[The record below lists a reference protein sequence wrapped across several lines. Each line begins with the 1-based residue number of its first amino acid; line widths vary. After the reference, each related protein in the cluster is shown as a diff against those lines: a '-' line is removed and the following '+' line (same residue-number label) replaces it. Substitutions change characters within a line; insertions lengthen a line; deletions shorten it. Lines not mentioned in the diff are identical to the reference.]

1 LESILIEPLVAARAV
16 HFAAM
21 MMLEGAIVFRFL
33 IADPILGAAGGEEQR
48 VLRRLLA
55 WTVWLGLLVGVVS
68 GAAWLILLAGR
79 IRGLAPAATV
89 SQGVAWIV
97 LTQTRFGE
105 TWQVRSVL
113 AGLLTA
119 SMLALNR
126 GYPTSERWFGAV
138 SIILAGSLV
147 GALAWAGHGAAT
159 PDAIGDVQ
167 LIADVSHLIA
177 AGIWIGGLGPLTAML
192 LTARRQGDVR
202 SIAIA
207 AEATRCFSVLG
218 VGSVLTLLVTG
229 MINTYVLA
237 GSVPA
242 LVGTPY
248 GRLLLIKIGLFI
260 TMVSIAAFNRQGL
273 TPRLVS
279 VPAAQT
285 SMALGALAAL
295 VRNSLAELGLG
306 LAILVVFGALGILI
320 PGLHDQPVW
329 PFPVR
334 FSTDALGDPQLR
346 NSIFAALAAI
356 VLSALLVVGAVLW
369 RRLRWPGITCAVLLI
384 GYFAPTLRELTEPAY
399 PTSFYGSPTGYS
411 AQSIARGQSLFLE
424 NCAACH
430 GPQGRGDG
438 PAGRSFTTKPA
449 DLTAEHIYGHPGG
462 DIFWWITRGKNG
474 LMPAFGDVLDENAR
488 WNLIDFIHAN
498 ADAVRLRAA
507 AGQVTTLGYPVPAFS
522 IECPDGS
529 VLSINELKGQ
539 VLHLVFAGAQA
550 TDRLQALA
558 GFEANGV
565 KRILVLPSNPSN
577 TDSTCIASEPDVL
590 QMLALYRGA
599 SSDTSLP
606 TEWLVDA
613 VGSLRAIWYP
623 GNGESWHASAT
634 LKQRLDDIKRI
645 PAVARAAGE
654 HAHHH

>member
-1 LESILIEPLVAARAV
+1 MIDPLVAARAV

-21 MMLEGAIVFRFL
+21 MLLEGAIVFHFL
-33 IADPILGAAGGEEQR
+33 VTIPILRAADDEVWR
-48 VLRRLLA
+48 RLRRLLA
-55 WTVWLGLLVGVVS
+55 WTVWLGMLVGVVS

-79 IRGLAPAATV
+79 IRGLTPVETL
-89 SQGVAWIV
+89 SQGVAWTV

-105 TWQVRSVL
+105 TWQVRSILTVL
-113 AGLLTA
+113 VGA
-119 SMLALNR
+119 SMFAFIR
-126 GYPTSERWFGAV
+126 GSPSSERWLSAV
-138 SIILAGSLV
+138 SIVLAASLV

-159 PDAIGDVQ
+159 PDAIGGVQ
-167 LIADVSHLIA
+167 LTADVLHLIA
-177 AGIWIGGLGPLTAML
+177 AGIWIGGLLPLTAIL
-192 LTARRQGDVR
+192 VTARRKSGGR

-207 AEATRCFSVLG
+207 AQAARCFSVLG
-218 VGSVLTLLVTG
+218 VASVVTVLVTG
-229 MINTYVLA
+229 MVNTYVLA

-248 GRLLLIKIGLFI
+248 GRLLLVKIGLFI
-260 TMVSIAAFNRQGL
+260 GMVSIAAFNRQGL
-273 TPRLVS
+273 TPRLAS

-285 SMALGALAAL
+285 SIALGAIAAL
-295 VRNSLAELGLG
+295 VRNSLTELALG
-306 LAILVVFGALGILI
+306 LAILVVVGALGILI
-320 PGLHDQPVW
+320 PGLHDQPIW

-334 FSTDALGDPQLR
+334 FSGDALDDPVLR
-346 NSIFAALAAI
+346 IRILIAIAAI
-356 VLSALLVVGAVLW
+356 AAAGLVALGAMFQ
-369 RRLRWPGITCAVLLI
+369 RRLRWPGLVGAILLA
-384 GYFAPTLRELTEPAY
+384 GYFAPTLLDLTEPAY

-438 PAGRSFTTKPA
+438 PAAQSLTTKPA
-449 DLTAEHIYGHPGG
+449 DLTAEHIYGHPDG
-462 DIFWWITRGKNG
+462 DIFWWITHGKKG
-474 LMPAFGDVLDENAR
+474 VMPAFGDVLDENAR

-507 AGQVTTLGYPVPAFS
+507 ADKVTSNGYPVPAFS

-550 TDRLQALA
+550 TARLQALT
-558 GFEANGV
+558 GFEANDV
-565 KRILVLPSNPSN
+565 KQILVAPSSPSN
-577 TDSTCIASEPDVL
+577 TASTCIVSDPHVL
-590 QMLALYRGA
+590 QVFALYRGMNG
-599 SSDTSLP
+599 DTALP

-613 VGSLRAIWYP
+613 AGLLRAIWYL
-623 GNGESWHASAT
+623 GNGEPWSDRTT
-634 LKQRLDDIKRI
+634 LKHRLDDIRRI
-645 PAVARAAGE
+645 FAAARTAGG